1 MKVFEIICLRSIGP
15 VQLEM
20 TVGEV
25 KEILGEPDFV
35 NGKRQC
41 FLTGIM
47 VNFDNDGKVEFIEV
61 APSELYSIVFN
72 GMDVH
77 RTLASKVIEQVLS
90 KDSYDHEDPEFGYGY
105 VFKGLQLSF
114 WRPVMPEDANDSEG
128 QYFESVAVG
137 CENYF
142 E

>member
-1 MKVFEIICLRSIGP
+1 MKNFEIICLSSIGP
-15 VQLEM
+15 VQLGM

-25 KEILGEPDFV
+25 KDILGEPDFV

-47 VNFDNDGKVEFIEV
+47 IDFDNDGKVELIEA

-72 GMDVH
+72 GIDVH

-90 KDSYDHEDPEFGYGY
+90 KDNYDHEDPELGYSY
-105 VFKGLQLSF
+105 VFTGLQLSF
-114 WRPVMPEDANDSEG
+114 WRPVMPEDAHDSEG
-128 QYFESVAVG
+128 QYFESVAIG